1 VTHSSKVVSLT
12 RVDKS
17 GSPRSYALP
26 PILNS
31 IRQRAKKLL
40 AGLAETV
47 FNHADDSLFEMADRS
62 RNDADQHLYFD
73 SMREIRLHRRQIA
86 NAFLNSVYQGFGE
99 IVSATPEVPP
109 VEEEEDFETA
119 VGNFSLVKNDQ
130 LEVSVAV
137 SGIVSKVTS
146 QFSLQIMQLT
156 KRMDSLYPAHDIT
169 EQLNPLGPH
178 ALADAFVCACE
189 SLDVD
194 IRVRIILLKLFERY
208 LMEQLGPCYD
218 DANQML
224 AESGVL
230 PNLRHVLKKSPE
242 PTSTPTPPS
251 GSNDAAA
258 MREAADTG
266 FAMLQSLLSQHRA
279 GGPGAP
285 EGSGSA
291 GTARGPTGPLVTRP
305 QLMDALSGLQ
315 TDDGASPI
323 DLNSA
328 PQVLDLR
335 ELVIH
340 RTDNHNLGQGD
351 EDTVNLVGMLFDY
364 ILNDRNLA
372 IPMKALIARLQ
383 IPILKVAVLDKG
395 FFGKTSHPARQ
406 LLNELSSAGI
416 GWSGSADLKRDSLY
430 NKIES
435 VVLRVLNHFDD
446 DLGLFETL
454 VIELRGFVSQDD
466 RRTEIVEQ
474 RVKETETGK
483 AKTIAAKQTVE
494 QLINQKASGMRLPQE
509 VGRFI
514 SDVWSR
520 FLVYV
525 CLKNGT
531 QSEPWAEGLETFDQL
546 LWSVQPL
553 DRLADVDARDRRT
566 PELLTRIEQ
575 GMRLVNISD
584 VDVEK
589 VLGELSDAL
598 AEIAAYDR
606 SFLEDDDV
614 EPVEPDLPLMEEI
627 VLTAPGDVREKEST
641 FEPDPQ
647 ILEQLESLN
656 EGVWVELT
664 QDSGERLRCKLAAI
678 VEPGDKYVFVNRRG
692 MKVAERTRTG
702 LAVALKAEH
711 LTVLDESQ
719 VFDRALEAVIGNL
732 RQLHRGSR

>member
-1 VTHSSKVVSLT
+1 MTHSSKVVPLT
-12 RVDKS
+12 AVDKS
-17 GSPRSYALP
+17 GARRADALP

-31 IRQRAKKLL
+31 VRQSAKKRL
-40 AGLAETV
+40 AGLIEAL
-47 FNHADDSLFEMADRS
+47 FNNADDSLFEMAERS
-62 RNDADQHLYFD
+62 CNDADQHLYFD
-73 SMREIRLHRRQIA
+73 SMRELRLHRRQIA
-86 NAFLNSVYQGFGE
+86 DSFLNQVYRGFDAVVG
-99 IVSATPEVPP
+99 ATQESSP
-109 VEEEEDFETA
+109 VEGEEDFETA
-119 VGNFSLVKNDQ
+119 VDNFSLLKNDD

-137 SGIVSKVTS
+137 SGSVSKITS

-156 KRMDSLYPAHDIT
+156 KRMDSLYPDREVT
-169 EQLNPLGPH
+169 ERLNPLGPQ

-189 SLDVD
+189 TLDVD
-194 IRVRIILLKLFERY
+194 IRVRIVLLKLFERDF
-208 LMEQLGPCYD
+208 MAQLGPCYD
-218 DANQML
+218 EANQLL
-224 AESGVL
+224 ADAGVL
-230 PNLRHVLKKSPE
+230 PDLRQVLKKSPE
-242 PTSTPTPPS
+242 TSPPPAPGTDS
-251 GSNDAAA
+251 SAAQ
-258 MREAADTG
+258 REAAETG
-266 FAMLQSLLSQHRA
+266 FAMLQALLSQHRV
-279 GGPGAP
+279 GGSSGA
-285 EGSGSA
+285 EGSGA
-291 GTARGPTGPLVTRP
+291 TGAARGPAVTQP

-315 TDDGASPI
+315 TDDVALPI
-323 DLNSA
+323 DLNSV
-328 PQVLDLR
+328 PQTLDLR
-335 ELVIH
+335 KLLMR
-340 RTDNHNLGQGD
+340 RTDSHNLGQGD

-383 IPILKVAVLDKG
+383 IPMLKVALLDKS

-416 GWSGSADLKRDSLY
+416 GWSSSADLKRDSLY

-435 VVLRVLNHFDD
+435 IVLRVLNHFDD

-454 VIELRGFVSQDD
+454 VAELRGFVGQDH

-474 RVKETETGK
+474 RVKQAETGK
-483 AKTIAAKQTVE
+483 AKTVAAKQTVE
-494 QLINQKASGMRLPQE
+494 QLINQKASGLRLPPE
-509 VGRFI
+509 VGHFI

-525 CLKNGT
+525 CVKNGI

-553 DRLADVDARDRRT
+553 DQLADVDERDRRT

-575 GMRLVNISD
+575 GMRLVNIPGVD
-584 VDVEK
+584 VDK
-589 VLGELSDAL
+589 VLDELRVAL

-606 SFLEDDDV
+606 SFLQDDDV

-627 VLTAPGDVREKEST
+627 VLSAPGGVSVKEST
-641 FEPDPQ
+641 FEPDPE
-647 ILEQLESLN
+647 ILEQLEGLS

-692 MKVAERTRTG
+692 MKVAERTRAG
-702 LAVALKAEH
+702 LAVALKADH

-732 RQLHRGSR
+732 RQLHRGAR

>member
-1 VTHSSKVVSLT
+1 VTHSSKVVPLT
-12 RVDKS
+12 AVDTS
-17 GSPRSYALP
+17 GTRRGHALP

-31 IRQRAKKLL
+31 IRQNAKKILS
-40 AGLAETV
+40 GLVETV

-62 RNDADQHLYFD
+62 RNDTDQHLYFD

-86 NAFLNSVYQGFGE
+86 DSFLTSVYRGFDD
-99 IVSATPEVPP
+99 IVNPPQELPP

-119 VGNFSLVKNDQ
+119 VDNFSLVKNDQ

-156 KRMDSLYPAHDIT
+156 KRIDSLYAAQDVT
-169 EQLNPLGPH
+169 EQLNPLGPR

-208 LMEQLGPCYD
+208 FMEQLGPCYD
-218 DANQML
+218 DANRL
-224 AESGVL
+224 LTDSGVL

-242 PTSTPTPPS
+242 SNSTRTRTP

-258 MREAADTG
+258 VREAADTG
-266 FAMLQSLLSQHRA
+266 FAMLQALLSQHRV
-279 GGPGAP
+279 GGPGAA

-291 GTARGPTGPLVTRP
+291 GAAGGPTGPLVTRP

-315 TDDGASPI
+315 TDDGASSI

-335 ELVIH
+335 ELVIQ
-340 RTDNHNLGQGD
+340 RTDGHNLGQGD

-383 IPILKVAVLDKG
+383 IPILKVAVLDKS

-416 GWSGSADLKRDSLY
+416 GWSSTADLKRDSLY

-454 VIELRGFVSQDD
+454 VAELRGFVGQDHH
-466 RRTEIVEQ
+466 RTEIVEQ

-494 QLINQKASGMRLPQE
+494 QLINQKASGLRLPQE

-606 SFLEDDDV
+606 SFLEDDDI
-614 EPVEPDLPLMEEI
+614 EPVEPELPLMEEI
-627 VLTAPGDVREKEST
+627 VLTAPGDVRDKEST
-641 FEPDPQ
+641 FEPDPE

-732 RQLHRGSR
+732 RQLHRSAR